1 MTGLLGCRWHRYKQ
15 STQDSRKRDLL
26 AFTLLLLTFLYI
38 VFYLYFILIAENNF
52 DDLNW
57 FIYGHFKQ
65 WIRSYTILLAV
76 ICVIFSYLC
85 IVMLLS
91 LCHILHGHQLF
102 IHPCHVVVVG
112 LICGLCVALTVVI
125 QEIWKTEWDVIWLS
139 LLITGPFLQLGAV
152 VFMTALTWVIV
163 RQWFTLNNLCVKLFW
178 LLTYLSIMVG
188 LYISPLFINSPCV
201 AFIADIPT
209 KPKIIAHRGASG
221 IAPENTMVSFQLA
234 VDRGVLGIEA
244 DVRIS
249 YDGIPFLLHDA
260 TFRRTTNIASV
271 FSDLVDYDASYFNM
285 SQIKQLNAGSW
296 YLEVWLKNKNK

>member
-1 MTGLLGCRWHRYKQ
+1 MVTHAKLQYYRHNYGLVCMTGLLGCRWHRYKQ

-26 AFTLLLLTFLYI
+26 AFTLLLLTFL
-38 VFYLYFILIAENNF
+38 
-52 DDLNW
+52 

-65 WIRSYTILLAV
+65 WIHSYTILLAV

-102 IHPCHVVVVG
+102 IHPCHVVIVG

-163 RQWFTLNNLCVKLFW
+163 RQWFTLNNLCK
-178 LLTYLSIMVG
+178 
-188 LYISPLFINSPCV
+188 C
-201 AFIADIPT
+201 
-209 KPKIIAHRGASG
+209 
-221 IAPENTMVSFQLA
+221 
-234 VDRGVLGIEA
+234 
-244 DVRIS
+244 
-249 YDGIPFLLHDA
+249 
-260 TFRRTTNIASV
+260 
-271 FSDLVDYDASYFNM
+271 
-285 SQIKQLNAGSW
+285 
-296 YLEVWLKNKNK
+296 